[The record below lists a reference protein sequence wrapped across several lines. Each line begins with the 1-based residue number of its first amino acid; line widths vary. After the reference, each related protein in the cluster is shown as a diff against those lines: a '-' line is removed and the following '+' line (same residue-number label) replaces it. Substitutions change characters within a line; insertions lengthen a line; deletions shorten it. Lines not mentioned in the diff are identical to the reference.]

1 MKFLLAALLSLA
13 SVSAADTLSVFG
25 RNWTVPVKADW
36 EIKNESGGEVL
47 HMAQSRGPL
56 PGPRR
61 PIQFALLDMPPARD
75 VTVELDIRP
84 LQKSC
89 IIVFAYQDPDHF
101 DYAHLS
107 IDTAAK
113 QPRHNGVFHVYQGE
127 RVRISSPEGPA
138 AFPETGHWYHV
149 VLKFSGESGEVKV
162 SVEGKEIPALH
173 AFDTSLNQGRI
184 GLGSFDETGDFR
196 NVRVTASG
204 S

>member
-1 MKFLLAALLSLA
+1 MKFLLAAFLSLA

-36 EIKNESGGEVL
+36 EIKNESGGELL
-47 HMAQSRGPL
+47 HMAHSRGPL

-89 IIVFAYQDPDHF
+89 IIVFAYQDPNHF

-138 AFPETGHWYHV
+138 AFPETGQWYHV
-149 VLKFSGESGEVKV
+149 VLKFSGEIGEVKV
-162 SVEGKEIPALH
+162 SVDGKEIPALH
-173 AFDTSLNQGRI
+173 AFDVSLKQGRI

-196 NVRVTASG
+196 NVKVTASA

>member
-1 MKFLLAALLSLA
+1 MKFFLLALLSLA

-47 HMAQSRGPL
+47 HMAHSRGPL

-61 PIQFALLDMPPARD
+61 PIQFALVDMPPARD

-89 IIVFAYQDPDHF
+89 IIVFAYQDPNHF

-138 AFPETGHWYHV
+138 AFAETGQWYHV
-149 VLKFSGESGEVKV
+149 VLTFSGESGEVKV
-162 SVEGKEIPALH
+162 SVDGKEIPALH
-173 AFDTSLNQGRI
+173 AFDLSLKQGRI

-196 NVRVTASG
+196 NVKVTASA

>member
-1 MKFLLAALLSLA
+1 MKVLFAALLSIA
-13 SVSAADTLSVFG
+13 SLSAADTLSVFG
-25 RNWTVPVKADW
+25 KSWTVPVRADW
-36 EIKNESGGEVL
+36 IIKQDNNEQVL
-47 HMAQSRGPL
+47 HMAQKRGPL

-107 IDTAAK
+107 IDTGVK
-113 QPRHNGVFHVYQGE
+113 QPRHNGIFHVYQGE

-138 AFPETGHWYHV
+138 AFSETGHWYHA
-149 VLKFSGESGEVKV
+149 VLKFSGKTGEVNV
-162 SVEGKEIPALH
+162 SVDGKDVPALH
-173 AFDTSLNQGRI
+173 AVDLSLKKGRI
-184 GLGSFDETGDFR
+184 GIGSFDEAGDFK
-196 NVRVTASG
+196 NVKVEASG